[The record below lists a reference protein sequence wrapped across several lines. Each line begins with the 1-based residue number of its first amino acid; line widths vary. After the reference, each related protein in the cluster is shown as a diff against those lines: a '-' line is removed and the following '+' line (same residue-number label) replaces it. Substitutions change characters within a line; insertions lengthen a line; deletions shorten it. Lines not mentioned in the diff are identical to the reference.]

1 MKKTILAF
9 FIGLVSSSNLYTQEN
24 IVVEITALPAGH
36 VEGSAIYIA
45 GSFNG
50 WNPKDEKFRF
60 DANNRITLSLEKG
73 RYEYKITR
81 GSWDKVECKKNGTGI
96 PNRTLNVEGSET
108 VKIEVEEWQDKF
120 PAKPKTS
127 TASARVKVIDTAF
140 WIPQLNRSRRV
151 WIYLP
156 EDYHNSKTRYPV
168 LYMHDGQNVFED
180 SSSFSGEW
188 GIDEF
193 LDSSHLRKSIVVAVD
208 HGAQKR
214 LNEYNPF
221 DNTRF
226 GKGEGDAYLE
236 FLVKKL
242 KPFIEKNYRASKKK
256 KENYISGSSMGGL
269 ISMYALL
276 KYPKVFGGAGL
287 FSPAFWV
294 GPEIY
299 NTIDKRGKKVK
310 ANIYF
315 YAGKQEGE
323 QMVPDMLRAFEKML
337 KVSKS
342 KMKIQIRDEGKH
354 NEADWRREFPEGYRW
369 MVEGSY

>member
-1 MKKTILAF
+1 M
-9 FIGLVSSSNLYTQEN
+9 
-24 IVVEITALPAGH
+24 
-36 VEGSAIYIA
+36 
-45 GSFNG
+45 
-50 WNPKDEKFRF
+50 
-60 DANNRITLSLEKG
+60 
-73 RYEYKITR
+73 
-81 GSWDKVECKKNGTGI
+81 
-96 PNRTLNVEGSET
+96 
-108 VKIEVEEWQDKF
+108 KIEVEEWQDKF

-156 EDYHNSKTRYPV
+156 EDYHKNKIKYPV

-276 KYPKVFGGAGL
+276 KYTKVFGGAGV

-299 NTIDKRGKKVK
+299 NTIERTGYINS
-310 ANIYF
+310 AAF
-315 YAGKQEGE
+315 Y
-323 QMVPDMLRAFEKML
+323 MSSR
-337 KVSKS
+337 KS
-342 KMKIQIRDEGKH
+342 SNFQYH
-354 NEADWRREFPEGYRW
+354 VFLC
-369 MVEGSY
+369 